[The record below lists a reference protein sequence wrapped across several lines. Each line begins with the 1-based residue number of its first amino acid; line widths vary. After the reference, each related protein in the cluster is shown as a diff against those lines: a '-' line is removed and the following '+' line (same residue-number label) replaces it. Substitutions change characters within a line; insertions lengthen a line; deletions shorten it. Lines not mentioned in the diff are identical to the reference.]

1 MSPARA
7 ISRRRSLALLGG
19 VLAFAA
25 PGTVSAAPGGGAG
38 LFGSHE
44 TMRTTGGK
52 FPKWQGALDR
62 TLDERKQP
70 TTACRPDALTA
81 CQLQE
86 WQKLLRM
93 LAPLPFERT
102 LDAVNLEMNKRAY
115 ILDPINWGVPDY
127 WASPGQFF
135 RKNGDCEDYAI
146 AKYMSM
152 RSLGIPVSQM
162 RIVVLHDENLKLP
175 HAVLAVRSKNDQLI
189 LDNQTD
195 KIVSHRVIRHYRP
208 IFSIN
213 EEAWWLHR

>member
-1 MSPARA
+1 MPPPRA
-7 ISRRRSLALLGG
+7 ITRRRSLALLGG
-19 VLAFAA
+19 ILAVAA
-25 PGTVSAAPGGGAG
+25 PGSARAARGGAG

-44 TMRTTGGK
+44 TMRTAGGR

-62 TLDERKQP
+62 TLDERKLLQA
-70 TTACRPDALTA
+70 ACRPDAITA

-86 WQKLLRM
+86 WQQLLRQ
-93 LAPLPFERT
+93 LAPLPFERA

-162 RIVVLHDENLKLP
+162 RIVVLHDENLKIP
-175 HAVLAVRSKNDQLI
+175 HAVLAVRSGNDQVI